1 MKRDLH
7 CVFDAYIDKVGDGLA
22 KDELGHVVLHHA
34 GLNNSHSVGYAK
46 FLSHHGDSTKNIEHQ
61 QELGFG

>member
-7 CVFDAYIDKVGDGLA
+7 CVFDAYIDKVCDGRD

-34 GLNNSHSVGYAK
+34 GLNNNSHSFGYAK
-46 FLSHHGDSTKNIEHQ
+46 FLSHHGDSTKNIEQ
-61 QELGFG
+61 